1 MRSIST
7 DHMESTPCAERE
19 AAPVR
24 LSGELRNG
32 YRPRPTTIERSRE
45 IREIAARYIAEHGL
59 WRFSMLSLA
68 KHLNCLLPT
77 LCYYYKKREELI
89 NDIVLRHVE
98 TLRARTGLAMDE
110 AEDDSPAS
118 ELHAFAREYLL
129 VGLAEQDF
137 HRLMIGYADL
147 AGPIDGK
154 PFITRRELLR
164 EIVESRLT
172 ALRPRPR
179 RKAGDRAGPEPGDV
193 RRAQRRR
200 RIARTIRRGEAGRLC
215 RDGDRLAAGSG
226 LPRLIRRPSGRR
238 DPLRQPAIQQRR
250 EFGFRARNPASGDPA
265 RRRAAPPDG
274 NRFPR
279 SRRADAAAGG
289 ARGHASC
296 ARSRR
301 GRSNDRWWSCPP
313 RAPGAAATASRRTAR
328 DRRR

>member
-172 ALRPRPR
+172 AFAPGL
-179 RKAGDRAGPEPGDV
+179 AGKPETARALSRAMFDALSGAAVSLEPYGV
-193 RRAQRRR
+193 VKPVAY
-200 RIARTIRRGEAGRLC
+200 
-215 RDGDRLAAGSG
+215 AAMVTDW
-226 LPRLIRRPSGRR
+226 LL
-238 DPLRQPAIQQRR
+238 DQA
-250 EFGFRARNPASGDPA
+250 
-265 RRRAAPPDG
+265 
-274 NRFPR
+274 
-279 SRRADAAAGG
+279 
-289 ARGHASC
+289 ARG
-296 ARSRR
+296 
-301 GRSNDRWWSCPP
+301 
-313 RAPGAAATASRRTAR
+313 
-328 DRRR
+328 